1 MKDEYISSL
10 VGRAVQVYKGGP
22 DSNNGILLDVNDDY
36 FTLQKENDDII
47 YYKTEH
53 IKSIRENSQIRFNSI
68 LKIYDSNNLLKA
80 ATFNEL
86 VVNFKEQTIRING
99 NGPESKVG
107 QLIDVK
113 DDFFVLYTEEE
124 GLIFYKEQHI
134 KSLSHGLISS
144 NQVVAKAGEEL
155 VLDNSSNEEV
165 IEEELTDSLTNIME
179 VYNQIS
185 ADNTSDLLTNLKLSW
200 IKVNRKGPESIEGL
214 LVEANENYLVLI
226 VNNEIFRIPTYHV
239 KNFSV
244 SINKSQ
250 EQANEQNATENGKTS
265 DKNTTNE
272 IQSNDQGSSEK
283 LTFDEELNQA
293 IKRRNKQLK
302 KKARK
307 QKQLQQ
313 SNSTEVQSLE
323 KNSEDQQTTEIPERE
338 ESPNIT
344 PTNTANR
351 RRKQGRKQPKKSLVE
366 EYRKNK
372 KIKGSWT
379 KKSFPFQMK

>member
-22 DSNNGILLDVNDDY
+22 DSNNGVLLDVNDDY
-36 FTLQKENDDII
+36 LTLQKEDGHII
-47 YYKTEH
+47 YYKTAH

-68 LKIYDSNNLLKA
+68 LKVYDTNNLHKA

-107 QLIDVK
+107 KLIDVK
-113 DDFFVLYTEEE
+113 EDFFVLYTEED

-134 KSLSHGLISS
+134 KSLSHNLTST
-144 NQVVAKAGEEL
+144 NQVIDKDNETL
-155 VLDNSSNEEV
+155 VDNSSNEDV
-165 IEEELTDSLTNIME
+165 IPEELTNTVTNIME

-185 ADNTSDLLTNLKLSW
+185 ADNTINLLTNLKLSW
-200 IKVNRKGPESIEGL
+200 IKINRKGPESIEGL

-250 EQANEQNATENGKTS
+250 EQTNEQNTNENLEGNENIK
-265 DKNTTNE
+265 TTNE
-272 IQSNDQGSSEK
+272 TSVETNDQDSINEK
-283 LTFDEELNQA
+283 VTFDEELNQA
-293 IKRRNKQLK
+293 IKRKNKHMK
-302 KKARK
+302 KKARQ
-307 QKQLQQ
+307 QKQQ
-313 SNSTEVQSLE
+313 SNSTKAQSPE
-323 KNSEDQQTTEIPERE
+323 KNPEGQQNTEKPHRE
-338 ESPNIT
+338 ESTNT
-344 PTNTANR
+344 RPTNTVNR
-351 RRKQGRKQPKKSLVE
+351 RKKQGSNQPKKSLVE
-366 EYRKNK
+366 KYRKNK
-372 KIKGSWT
+372 KK
-379 KKSFPFQMK
+379 

>member
-1 MKDEYISSL
+1 MNRSLFSIALRVRKKGENSMKDEYISSL

-22 DSNNGILLDVNDDY
+22 DSNNGVLLDVNDDY
-36 FTLQKENDDII
+36 FTLQKEDDDII

-53 IKSIRENSQIRFNSI
+53 IRSIRENSQIRFNSI
-68 LKIYDSNNLLKA
+68 LRIYDSNNLLKV

-86 VVNFKEQTIRING
+86 AVNFKEQTIRING

-107 QLIDVK
+107 KLIDVK

-134 KSLSHGLISS
+134 KSLSHGLISP
-144 NQVVAKAGEEL
+144 NQIVSKDDEEL
-155 VLDNSSNEEV
+155 VLVDNSSNEEI
-165 IEEELTDSLTNIME
+165 IEERITELTNIME
-179 VYNQIS
+179 FYTQIS
-185 ADNTSDLLTNLKLSW
+185 ADNTNNLLTNLKLSW

-214 LVEANENYLVLI
+214 LIESNENYLVLI

-244 SINKSQ
+244 SISNSQ
-250 EQANEQNATENGKTS
+250 EQANEQNPNENL
-265 DKNTTNE
+265 DVTNE
-272 IQSNDQGSSEK
+272 LKSNDQGSIEK
-283 LTFDEELNQA
+283 LSFDEELNQA
-293 IKRRNKQLK
+293 INRRNQRLK

-307 QKQLQQ
+307 QKQQQ
-313 SNSTEVQSLE
+313 SNLTKDQSLE
-323 KNSEDQQTTEIPERE
+323 KNSEDQQPTENS

-344 PTNTANR
+344 PNNTVNK
-351 RRKQGRKQPKKSLVE
+351 RKKRGRNQPKKSLVE

-372 KIKGSWT
+372 KIKG
-379 KKSFPFQMK
+379 